1 MGDGKTP
8 GDGKTSPFGNG
19 SGKVSNP
26 QGSTMANT
34 TAGAN
39 AGGAGNNFIT
49 HPSGSAP
56 FNGTHQ
62 AIGKLAKPT
71 NFVEPKVAAQKSG
84 QSADI
89 NAASA
94 IKDKGLLVPLA
105 DVTSARKELIGA
117 GSIGDNRKPF
127 RL

>member
-56 FNGTHQ
+56 SG
-62 AIGKLAKPT
+62 AKPT